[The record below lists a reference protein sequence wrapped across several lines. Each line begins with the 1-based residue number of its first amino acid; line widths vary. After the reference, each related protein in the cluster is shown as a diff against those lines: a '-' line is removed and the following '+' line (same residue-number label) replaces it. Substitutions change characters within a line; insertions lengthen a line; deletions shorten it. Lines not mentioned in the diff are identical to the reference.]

1 MQYPPSTTMRPPTT
15 RLLSPGMAK
24 DLLPR
29 NVRVRFCSGFFLL
42 GTLNNIIYVVILSAA
57 LDLVDQAST
66 PKGIILLVNITPALL
81 VKIGWPYFVPGA
93 PRYGRRVA
101 WCSLLSFIGIL
112 IVAMSGSLLPRLCG
126 IAIASF
132 SSGLGEMTYLQKST
146 LYGSLSPPGRDE
158 EDYGGTA
165 VGWFS
170 SGTGAAGIGGAGLWW
185 IVRGLGVREGLLI
198 CSVLPVCMAA
208 SHFLLLPHLSVFAA
222 LTQPSIPSGGT
233 STARYDALASSDREA
248 SAGNA
253 SEEEERGAL
262 LHDAEETAEE
272 EGAADEEALE
282 HQLDAKLPSLT
293 TREKI
298 ELAKSL
304 VKRYMV
310 PLFFVYLA
318 EYTINSGVAP
328 TLLYKVPTK
337 QSAPVLALVIK
348 NLRDYYPLWQLLY
361 QTFVFISRS
370 SLSILHL
377 PPLPLALLPLPT
389 ILQVVILAITTCEA
403 ATSFLVALFGEHGA
417 TWCTALLVC
426 CEGLCG
432 GAAYVNAFHRLA
444 TEEGEDEGSDG
455 EERLHSGSDGFG
467 AKSKARKDQEK
478 EFQISSVGYADTL
491 GITCASFLSTALEPL
506 LCRTQVARGRTY
518 CREL

>member
-1 MQYPPSTTMRPPTT
+1 MATRPSQR
-15 RLLSPGMAK
+15 RLLSPPK
-24 DLLPR
+24 TVLPR
-29 NVRVRFCSGFFLL
+29 NTRLRFSAGFFCL

-81 VKIGWPYFVPGA
+81 VKIGWPYFVHGA

-112 IVAMSGSLLPRLCG
+112 IVATSHSLLPRLCG

-146 LYGSLSPPGRDE
+146 LYGSLSLPGRGQ

-185 IVRGLGVREGLLI
+185 VVRGLGVKQGLLI
-198 CSVLPVCMAA
+198 CSILPVCMAA
-208 SHFLLLPHLSVFAA
+208 SYFLLLPRLSVFAA
-222 LTQPSIPSGGT
+222 ITQSFSSNDRAVSNAPYS
-233 STARYDALASSDREA
+233 ALAATDDSEDAGPEDGDVMSPLVGADAAESDT
-248 SAGNA
+248 
-253 SEEEERGAL
+253 EEL
-262 LHDAEETAEE
+262 LETRIQAT
-272 EGAADEEALE
+272 
-282 HQLDAKLPSLT
+282 LPSLT

-298 ELAKSL
+298 ELAKPL
-304 VKRYMV
+304 FKRYMI

-328 TLLYKVPTK
+328 TLLYEVPTK
-337 QSAPVLALVIK
+337 QDAPVLALAIK

-361 QTFVFISRS
+361 QTFVFVSRS

-389 ILQVVILAITTCEA
+389 ILQVAILVVTTFES

-417 TWCTALLVC
+417 TWCMALLVC

-444 TEEGEDEGSDG
+444 TDSGEDQDDDDDELA
-455 EERLHSGSDGFG
+455 EEEEIAGLG
-467 AKSKARKDQEK
+467 KSKARKDQEK

-506 LCRTQVARGRTY
+506 LCRTQAARGRTF
-518 CREL
+518 CKEL

>member
-1 MQYPPSTTMRPPTT
+1 MQYPPMTT
-15 RLLSPGMAK
+15 RPSRRQLLSTPK
-24 DLLPR
+24 TVLPR
-29 NVRVRFCSGFFLL
+29 DIRLRFSSGFFCL

-101 WCSLLSFIGIL
+101 WCSALSFIGIL
-112 IVAMSGSLLPRLCG
+112 IVATSHSLLPRLCG

-132 SSGLGEMTYLQKST
+132 SSGLGEMTYLQKAT
-146 LYGSLSPPGRDE
+146 LYGSLSPPGRGT

-185 IVRGLGVREGLLI
+185 VVRGLGVKEGLLI
-198 CSVLPVCMAA
+198 CSILPVCMAA
-208 SHFLLLPHLSVFAA
+208 SYFLLLPRLSVFAA
-222 LTQPSIPSGGT
+222 ITRSSLNGVT
-233 STARYDALASSDREA
+233 STAQYSALAATEEA
-248 SAGNA
+248 VETRADDQDDATAPLAGA
-253 SEEEERGAL
+253 DTAES
-262 LHDAEETAEE
+262 DAEEL
-272 EGAADEEALE
+272 LE
-282 HQLDAKLPSLT
+282 TRIQAKLPSLT

-298 ELAKSL
+298 ELAKPL
-304 VKRYMV
+304 FKRYMI

-328 TLLYKVPTK
+328 TLLYEVPAK
-337 QSAPVLALVIK
+337 QDAPVLALAIK

-389 ILQVVILAITTCEA
+389 ILQIAILVLTTFEA
-403 ATSFLVALFGEHGA
+403 ATSFFVTLFGEHGA

-444 TEEGEDEGSDG
+444 TDDG
-455 EERLHSGSDGFG
+455 EGDGDG
-467 AKSKARKDQEK
+467 DDADLAEEEEIAGLGKSKARKDQEK

-506 LCRTQVARGRTY
+506 LCRTQAARGRTF
-518 CREL
+518 CEEL